1 MLPRLAVV
9 VVALLFAVPVV
20 AQDRPADTMQL
31 VREKVRADKKLLVG
45 QNMGLTEAEA
55 KGFWPVYE
63 SYQQELD
70 RINNRLGTVI
80 TDYAKAYNGDTLTDE
95 QARKLTAE
103 VLDIDQAEVGL
114 AKSYAE
120 KLGTVLPAK
129 KVARYLQIERKIRSA
144 LRYELADGI
153 PLVK

>member
-1 MLPRLAVV
+1 
-9 VVALLFAVPVV
+9 
-20 AQDRPADTMQL
+20 MQL
-31 VREKVRADKKLLVG
+31 VREKVRADKKLLIG

-55 KGFWPVYE
+55 TSFWPVYE
-63 SYQQELD
+63 GYQKELD
-70 RINNRLGTVI
+70 GLNNRLGKVI

-95 QARKLTAE
+95 QARVLTAE

-120 KLGTVLPAK
+120 KLGKVLPAK

-144 LRYELADGI
+144 IRYELADGI

>member
-1 MLPRLAVV
+1 MFLRIAVV
-9 VVALLFAVPVV
+9 VLALLVAVPTF

-31 VREKVRADKKLLVG
+31 VREKVRADKKLLVA

-63 SYQQELD
+63 GYQQELD
-70 RINNRLGTVI
+70 KIYARMGKAI

-95 QARKLTAE
+95 QARKLNAE
-103 VLDIDQAEVGL
+103 VLDIDVAEAGL
-114 AKSYAE
+114 AKTYAGRLD
-120 KLGTVLPAK
+120 KILPAK
-129 KVARYLQIERKIRSA
+129 KVARYLQIERKIRA
-144 LRYELADGI
+144 VLRHELAEAI